1 MWPFTQEKKED
12 VEHLKRG
19 AEAYQEVLTMWDWI
33 IDPFTVT
40 ESTKKL
46 FEDIKNSLPTISE
59 NMKELKTRK
68 QTALATLSNATS
80 QEEIIIAIEE
90 LKNVLNIEARYLR
103 MIKYKFQFICKEVR
117 GNYDLFEKM
126 KLGLKVSYEQLEE
139 KKKTGT
145 TQDLF
150 MWQRNRLKEWVES
163 YESMLTVMIYLTK
176 DILYTLIEKTEKRVR
191 SEFDCLHTSKDKQII
206 KNFKKFIFLMT
217 KQEEEFK
224 KIQQEMNFD
233 TLKNNV
239 DEVIKKT
246 LILENAKLL
255 AKGSANILTTLLLGL
270 IPNVLSS
277 VLEVLKTSATIQLAT
292 TNTASIKKM
301 EFLVAK

>member
-103 MIKYKFQFICKEVR
+103 MIKYKFQFIC
-117 GNYDLFEKM
+117 
-126 KLGLKVSYEQLEE
+126 
-139 KKKTGT
+139 
-145 TQDLF
+145 
-150 MWQRNRLKEWVES
+150 
-163 YESMLTVMIYLTK
+163 
-176 DILYTLIEKTEKRVR
+176 
-191 SEFDCLHTSKDKQII
+191 
-206 KNFKKFIFLMT
+206 
-217 KQEEEFK
+217 
-224 KIQQEMNFD
+224 
-233 TLKNNV
+233 
-239 DEVIKKT
+239 
-246 LILENAKLL
+246 
-255 AKGSANILTTLLLGL
+255 
-270 IPNVLSS
+270 
-277 VLEVLKTSATIQLAT
+277 
-292 TNTASIKKM
+292 
-301 EFLVAK
+301 